1 MLTVKIE
8 SDPNLE
14 CPMDIDGAWTL
25 YSFCRRHLHFCAP
38 DDLPC
43 SKRGPAIR
51 FTVVGNELEMKVC
64 DPGLR
69 VKMRVGLAFVLSYY
83 EHSGSLWMLKDGNI
97 PGGVEFQ
104 WDGTRIAGL
113 LVWNHDPSDMGAK
126 SYPDRMKDAQSF
138 LDEYNAWANGD
149 GLCYTIE
156 DAEGNMIDSCM
167 GYVSDNKA
175 DMINDIRAA
184 IRETPGH
191 EIELTGDCAWVTC
204 VEELSK
210 PEEVAVCQS

>member
-43 SKRGPAIR
+43 LKRGPALT
-51 FTVVGNELEMKVC
+51 FTHDGDVKINCPE
-64 DPGLR
+64 LR
-69 VKMRVGLAFVLSYY
+69 VKVRTGLAHVLSYF
-83 EHSGSLWMLKDGNI
+83 EHGNSLWMLKDGHQ
-97 PGGVEFQ
+97 PAGVEYM
-104 WDGTRIAGL
+104 WDGVRVAGL

-126 SYPDRMKDAQSF
+126 SYADRAKDAQSF